1 MEKLNAFLAHPVL
14 LFLNITILHQFDSLQ
29 KMGKR
34 YRLSTARRRAI
45 KKTWK
50 SRSIVEVDV
59 EEEMVGPTFDPKTG
73 LYLRR
78 TGLVQERGREE
89 EEEEQ
94 LSGRKV
100 LSPES
105 AASSPENLQTITS
118 NMKKGM
124 KKSLSSRLGP
134 VDPSVQQQ
142 QFSEKEIYEEILRQ
156 RERRRIAIE
165 EKEIR
170 KLKKAM
176 KKEKLERKLKKHDRK
191 ESKKKSK
198 KVLDDDSDF
207 SEGDMLVS
215 GSNFSSLFV
224 IPRPYTLHLQ
234 ASLDLLKAKQEQLAQ
249 APAKADVDSDEELY
263 RFFEEPETER
273 KEKRGRHTA
282 EEGRA
287 EKKKK
292 VGSKKRWTSGDSGE
306 GEGKRSRR
314 SSGEGGLRAPNNP
327 TVKSR
332 PLNMATTQSKLKAK
346 SVCELHL
353 PNKARPATS
362 TATARRLLQ
371 V

>member
-1 MEKLNAFLAHPVL
+1 MVASKGNFQCEVCFRDG
-14 LFLNITILHQFDSLQ
+14 ITTKSNLKRHQRFYC
-29 KMGKR
+29 KGG
-34 YRLSTARRRAI
+34 ARVVPL
-45 KKTWK
+45 T
-50 SRSIVEVDV
+50 VDV
-59 EEEMVGPTFDPKTG
+59 
-73 LYLRR
+73 
-78 TGLVQERGREE
+78 
-89 EEEEQ
+89 
-94 LSGRKV
+94 KV
-100 LSPES
+100 VKVSEES

-165 EKEIR
+165 EKEIK
-170 KLKKAM
+170 KLKRAM
-176 KKEKLERKLKKHDRK
+176 KKKEKLERKLKKHDRK

-306 GEGKRSRR
+306 GEGKRS
-314 SSGEGGLRAPNNP
+314 SGEGGLRAPNNP

-346 SVCELHL
+346 SVCELLL
-353 PNKARPATS
+353 PYKARPATS
-362 TATARRLLQ
+362 TAPARRLLQ
-371 V
+371 VQNKWMQSMFLLS